1 MKMFLRA
8 MCLCLCSLIPLA
20 ALAQKGSGPILI
32 GQSAGLTGGQSAY
45 SADVR
50 NGLEAYFSQVNK
62 NGGVNGRPI
71 KLLVED
77 DGGKKGNVLKNTQKL
92 VEQDRV
98 IALIGYTSGAGV
110 EATLPYLDTIK
121 VPMLAPMTGNM
132 DIRAA
137 TRKNLFHTRAGYD
150 AEMSKVIGNMA
161 LMGVKRFA
169 LVYLED
175 VGPGN
180 PKAMHDALKRNKLT
194 AVADVPVNRNA
205 LDFSPAV
212 DKLLKAQPEVVV
224 TITNNV
230 PLVKIVQGM
239 RAKGYGGQFAT
250 SSFAGIR
257 VIEELKKDA
266 PGLILSEVLPHPHR
280 VSTRVVK
287 EHQQMLKEYAPD
299 AKPNYT
305 SLEAYVA
312 AKVVVEAISRA
323 GNNPTPEK
331 LVAAL
336 EGMRHYDLGGYE
348 INFSPQNH
356 NGSAYVNTGVVAL
369 DGALRF

>member
-1 MKMFLRA
+1 MKNALHAVCLFLFSVA
-8 MCLCLCSLIPLA
+8 TLP
-20 ALAQKGSGPILI
+20 ALAQRSNEPILI
-32 GQSAGLTGGQSAY
+32 GQSAGLIGGQSAY

-50 NGLEAYFSQVNK
+50 NGLESYFRHVNK
-62 NGGVNGRPI
+62 NGGINGRPI

-132 DIRAA
+132 DIRASM
-137 TRKNLFHTRAGYD
+137 RKNLFHTRAGYD

-205 LDFSPAV
+205 LDFGPAI
-212 DKLLKAQPEVVV
+212 DKLLQAKPEVVV
-224 TITNNV
+224 TITNSV

-239 RAKGYGGQFAT
+239 RAKGYGGQFVT
-250 SSFAGIR
+250 SSFAGVR
-257 VIEELKKDA
+257 VIEDLKKDA
-266 PGLILSEVLPHPHR
+266 PGLILSEVLPSPNR
-280 VSTRVVK
+280 LAIKMVK
-287 EHQQMLKEYAPD
+287 EHRQILRDYVAD
-299 AKPNYT
+299 AQPNYT
-305 SLEAYVA
+305 TLEAFVS
-312 AKVVVEAISRA
+312 AKVVVEALNRA
-323 GNNPTPEK
+323 GSNPTPER

-336 EGMRHYDLGGYE
+336 EGLRHFDLGGYE
-348 INFSPQNH
+348 ISFSPTER
-356 NGSAYVNTGVVAL
+356 NGSNYVNTGVVAR

>member
-1 MKMFLRA
+1 MKISLRA
-8 MCLCLCSLIPLA
+8 LFLFLTSVVTLP
-20 ALAQKGSGPILI
+20 ALAQNGVEPILI
-32 GQSAGLTGGQSAY
+32 GQSAGLSGGQSAY

-50 NGLEAYFSQVNK
+50 NGLEAYFSHVNK
-62 NGGVNGRPI
+62 NGGVHGRPI

-92 VEQDRV
+92 VEQDQV

-110 EATLPYLDTIK
+110 EATLDYLDKIK

-132 DIRAA
+132 DIRAS

-194 AVADVPVNRNA
+194 AVADVPVNRNS
-205 LDFSPAV
+205 LDFSPAI
-212 DKLLKAQPEVVV
+212 DKLLQAKPEVVV

-257 VIEELKKDA
+257 VIEDLKKDA
-266 PGLILSEVLPHPHR
+266 PGLVLSEVLPHPNR
-280 VSTRVVK
+280 LSTKVVK
-287 EHQQMLKEYAPD
+287 EHQQLLKEYAPD

-305 SLEAYVA
+305 SLEAHVA

-323 GNNPTPEK
+323 GKNPTPEK

-336 EGMRHYDLGGYE
+336 EDMRRFDLGGYE
-348 INFSPQNH
+348 INFTHKNH
-356 NGSAYVNTGVVAL
+356 NGSNYVNTGVVAL

>member
-161 LMGVKRFA
+161 LMGVKRYA

>member
-1 MKMFLRA
+1 MKICLRVF
-8 MCLCLCSLIPLA
+8 CLLLCSAVTLS
-20 ALAQKGSGPILI
+20 ALAQKSVEPILI

-50 NGLEAYFSQVNK
+50 NGLEAYFSHVNK

-77 DGGKKGNVLKNTQKL
+77 DGGKKGNVLTNTQKL
-92 VEQDRV
+92 VEQEQV

-110 EATLPYLDTIK
+110 EATLDYLDKIK

-150 AEMSKVIGNMA
+150 AEMSRVIGNMA

-180 PKAMHDALKRNKLT
+180 PKAMHDALKRNHLT

-205 LDFSPAV
+205 LDFSPAI
-212 DKLLKAQPEVVV
+212 DKLLKAKPEVVV

-239 RAKGYGGQFAT
+239 RAKGYGGRFVT
-250 SSFAGIR
+250 SSFAGIG

-266 PGLILSEVLPHPHR
+266 QGLILSEVLPNPNR
-280 VSTRVVK
+280 VSVKVVK
-287 EHQQMLKEYAPD
+287 EHQQILKEYAPD
-299 AKPNYT
+299 ARPNYT
-305 SLEAYVA
+305 SLEAYVS
-312 AKVVVEAISRA
+312 AKVVVEAIRRA

-336 EGMRHYDLGGYE
+336 EGMRNFDLGGYE
-348 INFSPQNH
+348 ISFSPKNH
-356 NGSAYVNTGVVAL
+356 NGSNYVNTGVVAL